1 MFKTKIMQQQEFL
14 NVLGQISPL
23 SEESRS
29 QLMSY
34 ISIRKLTKGELLLK
48 HGDVCKHIYYVDKG
62 FIRIFYFKDGK
73 EITEWLTGEEHF
85 FFSIESF
92 FEGSPSQLIIE
103 AIEDSEIIQLSKE
116 GLDTLRKKNIE
127 VANLMVEWISGS
139 LVLSQKRMNSI
150 QFETAK
156 QRYENLTKQ
165 QPGLINK
172 VPLQHIASFLG
183 ITQETL
189 SRIRAKV

>member
-1 MFKTKIMQQQEFL
+1 M
-14 NVLGQISPL
+14 
-23 SEESRS
+23 
-29 QLMSY
+29 
-34 ISIRKLTKGELLLK
+34 
-48 HGDVCKHIYYVDKG
+48 
-62 FIRIFYFKDGK
+62 
-73 EITEWLTGEEHF
+73 
-85 FFSIESF
+85 SIESF

-103 AIEDSEIIQLSKE
+103 ALEDSEIIQLSKE
-116 GLDTLRKKNIE
+116 GLDALRKQNIE

-139 LVLSQKRMNSI
+139 LVLSQKRMDSI

-172 VPLQHIASFLG
+172 VPLQNIASFLG